1 MITKLTLRNFKSVGE
16 QVYDF
21 TRFDLLVGRNNS
33 GKSTVLQ
40 AMAIWQFCVDE
51 FHRSKRTGTTGIQ
64 VVLPNFTA
72 LPVPEFILLWKDRT
86 DRNYPLDP
94 TTGRKKQEFVL
105 IEILLEWQDA
115 AGRTG
120 TFGVELRYHSPQ
132 TMYAIPSG
140 GWSVFRECAKA
151 GSLPR
156 IAYVPPFSGLEP
168 TEKFLDISPMR
179 QQVGKGQPGSVLRN
193 LLLRV
198 SGPSARDNGGQPP
211 PRAPTAADWKELAGM
226 VERWFSVKISPPRYE
241 STKDV
246 YITVEYTDGARS
258 YDIISGGSGF
268 HQTLTLLA
276 FLFGY
281 QPTTILLDE
290 PDAHLHVNL
299 QREILD
305 YFKRKSQELGTQFLI
320 ATHAEEFARGV
331 NASQIVSLLDR
342 KPKRVESTP
351 DVIRAMADVFNEEIT
366 RVMASPYV
374 LYVEGEDDERI
385 LRAWAGACSAQEAM
399 DKVCFKTMGGGS
411 KKSMKERADAHFVAL
426 QQIVPGVAR
435 LMLFDFDDA
444 DEAFHPKAGNP
455 ALAEWKR
462 KNIENYLLVP
472 DAWHRAALKQLQLA
486 ADDLFAQTT
495 LKVIDDFFVGQNL
508 TLPPGRT
515 WRQVNANVF
524 SVVDGKKIL
533 FENAES
539 LFQQLRAADPSVA
552 LIREVVALTMTRDEI
567 HEDVHEFIGK
577 VRSLTRTD

>member
-1 MITKLTLRNFKSVGE
+1 MINKLTLRNFKSVGE

-21 TRFDLLVGRNNS
+21 TRFDLLVGRNNC

-86 DRNYPLDP
+86 DRNYPPDP
-94 TTGRKKQEFVL
+94 KTGIRKQEFVL

-115 AGRTG
+115 AGMTES
-120 TFGVELRYHSPQ
+120 FGVMLRYHSPQ

-140 GWSVFRECAKA
+140 GWSVFRDREKA

-156 IAYVPPFSGLEP
+156 IAYVPPFSGLDP

-179 QQVGKGQPGSVLRN
+179 QQIGKGQPGSVLRN

-198 SGPSARDNGGQPP
+198 SSPSPRDNGDQIPK
-211 PRAPTAADWKELAGM
+211 RAPSAVDWEELAGM
-226 VERWFSVKISPPRYE
+226 VERWFSIKISQPRYE

-246 YITVEYTDGARS
+246 YITVEYADGNRS

-305 YFKRKSQELGTQFLI
+305 FFKRKSQESGTQFLI

-331 NASQIVSLLDR
+331 DASQIVSLLNR

-351 DVIRAMADVFNEEIT
+351 AALQAMADVSNEEIT
-366 RVMASPYV
+366 RLMASPYI
-374 LYVEGEDDERI
+374 LYVEGESDERI
-385 LRAWAGACSAQEAM
+385 LRAWAGACDAQEAM
-399 DKVCFKTMGGGS
+399 DKVCFKTMGGGG
-411 KKSMKERADAHFVAL
+411 KKSMKERADAHFAAL

-444 DEAFHPKAGNP
+444 EEAFHPKAGNQV
-455 ALAEWKR
+455 LAEWKR
-462 KNIENYLLVP
+462 RNIENYLLVP
-472 DAWHRAALKQLQLA
+472 DAWRRAALQQLRLTP
-486 ADDLFAQTT
+486 DDLFAQSTIE
-495 LKVIDDFFVGQNL
+495 VIDSFFVDQNL

-515 WRQVNANVF
+515 WRQVNANIF
-524 SVVDGKKIL
+524 SLVNGKKIL
-533 FENAES
+533 FENADG
-539 LFQQLRAADPSVA
+539 LFLQLRAADPAVP
-552 LIREVVALTMTRDEI
+552 LIREVVALSMTADEI
-567 HEDVHEFIGK
+567 HEDVHEFIAK
-577 VRSLTRTD
+577 VRSMTEPD